1 MLATALVV
9 FREVLEASLIIGI
22 VCAATRGLAGRAR
35 WILAGIGLGAAGAVV
50 VALFAGRIAAA
61 ASGFG
66 QELFNAAVLFA
77 AVVMLA
83 WHAIWMSQHGRELA
97 AQAGAL
103 GRAVQEGTAPVVAL
117 TVLVL
122 LAVLREGSEVV
133 LFLYGMVAAGG
144 TQASTMLWGGAL
156 GLAAGALT
164 GFALYFGL
172 LKIPLRHFFTATNWL
187 LLLLAGG
194 MASQGA
200 RYLVQADLLP
210 SLGAP
215 IWDTS
220 AWLSERSLLGQVLHT
235 LAGYDAQPSG
245 MQIAFYLATAALI
258 AAGMLKW
265 SRPSARNAGSAH
277 S

>member
-1 MLATALVV
+1 MFATAIVV

-22 VCAATRGLAGRAR
+22 VSAATRGLEWRAR
-35 WILAGIGLGAAGAVV
+35 WILGGIGLGAAGAVL
-50 VALFAGRIAAA
+50 VALFAGRIAGA
-61 ASGFG
+61 ASGMG
-66 QELFNAAVLFA
+66 QELFNASVLFA
-77 AVVMLA
+77 AVIMLA

-97 AQAGAL
+97 ARAGAL
-103 GRAVQEGTAPVVAL
+103 GRAVQEGTEPVIAL
-117 TVLVL
+117 MVLVL

-133 LFLYGMVAAGG
+133 LFLYGIVAAGG
-144 TQASTMLWGGAL
+144 TQATTMAWGGLL

-200 RYLVQADLLP
+200 RFLVQADLLP

-220 AWLSERSLLGQVLHT
+220 SWLSDRSLLGQMLHT
-235 LAGYDAQPSG
+235 LAGYDARPSG
-245 MQIAFYLATAALI
+245 MQIAFYLVTAAVI

-265 SRPSARNAGSAH
+265 NGSRARAA
-277 S
+277 

>member
-1 MLATALVV
+1 MLAAALVV
-9 FREVLEASLIIGI
+9 FREVLEAALIIGI
-22 VCAATRGLAGRAR
+22 VSAATRGLAGRGR
-35 WILAGIGLGAAGAVV
+35 WIISGITLGAAGAVL
-50 VALFAGRIAAA
+50 VALFAERIAGM
-61 ASGFG
+61 ASGIG
-66 QELFNAAVLFA
+66 QELFNAGVLFA
-77 AVVMLA
+77 AVLMLS
-83 WHAIWMSQHGRELA
+83 WHIIWMSQHGRELA
-97 AQAGAL
+97 AKAGSL

-117 TVLVL
+117 MALVL

-144 TQASTMLWGGAL
+144 TGASMMLAGGLL
-156 GLAAGALT
+156 GLVLGAST

-172 LKIPLRHFFTATNWL
+172 LKIPMRHFFTATNWL

-210 SLGAP
+210 PLGSP

-220 AWLSERSLLGQVLHT
+220 AWLSDRSLIGQALHA
-235 LAGYDAQPSG
+235 LAGYDARPSG
-245 MQIAFYLATAALI
+245 MQLAFYLVTAALI

-265 SRPSARNAGSAH
+265 GGARPRAA
-277 S
+277 

>member
-1 MLATALVV
+1 MFATALVV

-22 VCAATRGLAGRAR
+22 VAAATRGIEGRAR
-35 WILAGIGLGAAGAVV
+35 WIVGGIGLGAAGAIV
-50 VALFAGRIAAA
+50 VALFAERIAEA
-61 ASGFG
+61 ASGMG
-66 QELFNAAVLFA
+66 QELFNAGVLFA

-97 AQAGAL
+97 ARAGAL
-103 GRAVQEGTAPVVAL
+103 GRAVHDGSAPVVAL
-117 TVLVL
+117 MMLVL

-144 TQASTMLWGGAL
+144 AQGATMGWGGAL

-164 GFALYFGL
+164 GCALYFGL

-215 IWDTS
+215 AWDTS
-220 AWLSERSLLGQVLHT
+220 AWLPERSVLGQVLHA
-235 LAGYDAQPSG
+235 LAGYDARPSG
-245 MQIAFYLATAALI
+245 MQVVFYLVTAVLI
-258 AAGMLKW
+258 ALGMLKW
-265 SRPSARNAGSAH
+265 NGARTRPALSH
-277 S
+277 